1 MNRGNNRTGTTMSII
16 PIAYGETKKPNNTS
30 SKTTTRIVTFNKE
43 QDIITLFLNLA
54 HDTIHDFNLSSMS
67 ERIYKNLHAIRN
79 IVIDEPNKKDQD
91 KSYTLTGTLK
101 TDDKKVIIDR
111 LTRFFNTL
119 DDEEGEGEGEES
131 SKQKVS
137 SKKTTRDKK
146 NIEPKKEAVKKRKSK
161 IDKEVEV
168 RDDYNPSELN
178 ASIVNV
184 STILTSYL
192 GATINDETEASPV
205 EEAPSVEV
213 LSYKPERKKRGR
225 EPSDD
230 ITGPKKKGPGIQQE
244 QEVQP
249 LEEQPQEMAVTEEAQ
264 EEQPQEMEVTDEAQE
279 EQPLESEVTEEAQE
293 MEVTE
298 EPQSFSLKE
307 TFKNTLSSIKD
318 CFFSFVNTYKKYLGY
333 NNSSQGY
340 TGGNTINKDNLKQCL
355 IDIELALNDNDEYLP
370 YNADITNDDA
380 EGVFVMYY
388 FIKYDIHIDINDAIF
403 NDIFNDG
410 ELDIKIKQQIK
421 QIEKIA
427 NINEYFESHGLPHC
441 VPDFFEQIK
450 LNFVLNDIKPLF
462 SLYNEY
468 YKFLRKVVESKLVYD
483 LLVCYE
489 KCFKNLDLY
498 GQITNDNVLSKI
510 VEDTFCDDVAS
521 ELLYNIIIYDDEIED
536 INEYV
541 MSDIIKDEDIAKGVP
556 ILEQNK
562 VFSPLG
568 TKAVPILEQN
578 KAISP
583 PGSPYSL
590 ISDSEN
596 GDTDVESQLTPKQTI
611 NLGNVEGNVD
621 TLIGGAPINKTKKD
635 EIQNAIING
644 QKIKFKVIPVEKS
657 GTFKI
662 SLQIEKG
669 IIIYHN
675 YLMSTI
681 VRGMILKSGAYD
693 YVLRQISP
701 LQNYRQIGVSPS
713 QDYNDETIRKNIENY
728 LKTSS
733 VGNISD
739 DIFRLQLK
747 ILVNV
752 FKKESIGGDTEDRE
766 LIGGYNDILIK
777 YRNKNKDLL
786 SVPQWINKVTS
797 DINIANQRYT
807 INNAARIKK
816 NPLINKKEN
825 YPKDWLQNPKLK
837 KLFFEDDTLSNSVF
851 CPQTSIMDA
860 MGSCSYTSTTRT
872 QEFGSMEFSIEYN
885 DEDNEGISYSYGGRV
900 NRKSEELVNI
910 SLKLVRSLKLPII
923 VNTDVSFTNPSSP
936 LKAIDAYRE
945 TCITLQRIFKDRID
959 KNTNTKIKTKIKDL
973 WESVKYNYFYD
984 NPESPQNR
992 NNNQSS
998 SQNWNK
1004 LCGAMLVKSCGDFL
1018 QEINGVLK
1026 FGGYVDEASNNVIK
1040 EYNGRIVKYDTGG
1053 DAFRLSIQGD
1063 RPSGFRSMFIQQ
1075 QGQQQQQG
1083 NPDGINE
1090 KSITGYYGNV
1100 EKNGGYS
1107 KSLLTY
1113 KEGIFYISPHGF
1125 GKDGKKGGK
1134 LTKKHKRIKNNTKTK
1149 RAKQKNNLN
1158 KTHTRRKC
1166 MKRKKNTIK
1175 QL

>member
-1 MNRGNNRTGTTMSII
+1 MNRDD
-16 PIAYGETKKPNNTS
+16 TS
-30 SKTTTRIVTFNKE
+30 SKTTTRIVNFNEE

-192 GATINDETEASPV
+192 GTTINDETEAPLV
-205 EEAPSVEV
+205 ED
-213 LSYKPERKKRGR
+213 LSSKQASKKRER
-225 EPSDD
+225 EISDEVND
-230 ITGPKKKGPGIQQE
+230 FEPKIKEPKIEQPQPQE
-244 QEVQP
+244 QEAQP
-249 LEEQPQEMAVTEEAQ
+249 L

-340 TGGNTINKDNLKQCL
+340 TGGNIINKDNLKQCL

-410 ELDIKIKQQIK
+410 ELDIKIKPQIEQIK
-421 QIEKIA
+421 QIKQQIQQ
-427 NINEYFESHGLPHC
+427 INQIMPHELPHC

-450 LNFVLNDIKPLF
+450 IKFVLNDIKILF

-468 YKFLRKVVESKLVYD
+468 YKFLKKVVESKLVYD

-498 GQITNDNVLSKI
+498 DQITNDNVLSKI
-510 VEDTFCDDVAS
+510 VEDSFCNNVAS

-541 MSDIIKDEDIAKGVP
+541 ISDITGERVDKLPEKKVSNVGDIAEGVVIP
-556 ILEQNK
+556 EQNTK
-562 VFSPLG
+562 FSQQESQDV
-568 TKAVPILEQN
+568 TDNEFNSQSEQN
-578 KAISP
+578 TEISQQ
-583 PGSPYSL
+583 
-590 ISDSEN
+590 
-596 GDTDVESQLTPKQTI
+596 ESQDVTDNEFNSQSDNESIIPPQIKPSVNKKNLFYHNASQFI
-611 NLGNVEGNVD
+611 NTGK
-621 TLIGGAPINKTKKD
+621 IGGAPTKKG

-693 YVLRQISP
+693 YVLQKQDITQS
-701 LQNYRQIGVSPS
+701 QN
-713 QDYNDETIRKNIENY
+713 YNDETIRRNIENY
-728 LKTSS
+728 LSTTRPD
-733 VGNISD
+733 GNNISD

-766 LIGGYNDILIK
+766 LIGGYNDILINYK
-777 YRNKNKDLL
+777 YKNKDLL
-786 SVPQWINKVTS
+786 SVPQWINEVTR
-797 DINIANQRYT
+797 DIKIANQRYT

-825 YPKDWLQNPKLK
+825 YPKGWLQNPILK

-860 MGSCSYTSTTRT
+860 MGSCSYTSKTRT
-872 QEFGSMEFSIEYN
+872 QEFGSMEFSIQ
-885 DEDNEGISYSYGGRV
+885 DKEGINSYGGTV
-900 NRKSEELVNI
+900 TWKSGKQLVNI
-910 SLKLVRSLKLPII
+910 SLSLVRNKKQQII
-923 VNTDVSFTNPSSP
+923 VNTDVSLTNPSSP
-936 LKAIDAYRE
+936 LKAIDAYRK
-945 TCITLQRIFKDRID
+945 TCITLQDIFKKRID
-959 KNTNTKIKTKIKDL
+959 ENKNTKIKIKDL
-973 WESVKYNYFYD
+973 WEGVKYNYFYD

-1053 DAFRLSIQGD
+1053 DAFRLSLQGD

-1083 NPDGINE
+1083 NPDGINAKSE
-1090 KSITGYYGNV
+1090 INAKSITGYYGNV

-1113 KEGIFYISPHGF
+1113 KGGIFYISPHGF

-1149 RAKQKNNLN
+1149 KANQKNNLN
-1158 KTHTRRKC
+1158 KTHTRRKR